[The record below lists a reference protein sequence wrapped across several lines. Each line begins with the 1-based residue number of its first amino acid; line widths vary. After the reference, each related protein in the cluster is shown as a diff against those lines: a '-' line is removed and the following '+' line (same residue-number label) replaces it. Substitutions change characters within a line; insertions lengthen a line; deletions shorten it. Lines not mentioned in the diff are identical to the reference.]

1 MKSLLCVIKTSLI
14 VCRTTTRLQPRRN
27 PAVASGA
34 KVKQLSFSYRK
45 AGNVLEVFDDPSDV
59 DHSELAKIAIRDCA
73 NAPRRPR
80 SAEAEYKKF
89 LKIALSTDQSVQP
102 KYFHDLEGKFF
113 RARRCWLNC
122 DANHVNLHSPAT
134 SDVTRAVNLPKTAF
148 SRWTGGAIGET
159 RNKVRGV
166 HSPFLYVSADKY
178 GASFSNHVEDHYLY
192 SFSFLHRGASKFWVI
207 IAPWAAGRFEAYL
220 EKYMRVRWQ
229 SRWQESM
236 GCSQFARHCPLWVN
250 LGALRAWGIPFH
262 VVEQRQGDLI
272 VTAPGAYHQGWNGGA
287 NIAEAVNWG
296 DGMTRQRTAQY
307 RECRPGCY
315 TGNVGKDADKIV
327 ILQWPQTTALAV
339 YTSML
344 PTSPVAR
351 LFDVMDNQPTEQPWR
366 VHDLPGQRPSPLIL
380 EDLFEEDG
388 EENIDLVCSTG
399 AQNNFVCYIQ
409 IANH

>member
-89 LKIALSTDQSVQP
+89 LKIALSTDQSVKP

-148 SRWTGGAIGET
+148 PRWTGGAIGET
-159 RNKVRGV
+159 RNWCA
-166 HSPFLYVSADKY
+166 VSTRPSCTSQPTSTARRSRIMWRTITY
-178 GASFSNHVEDHYLY
+178 THLASFTVARPSSGSSLRHGQPADLRLTLKNIC
-192 SFSFLHRGASKFWVI
+192 AC
-207 IAPWAAGRFEAYL
+207 AGNRDG
-220 EKYMRVRWQ
+220 K
-229 SRWQESM
+229 
-236 GCSQFARHCPLWVN
+236 
-250 LGALRAWGIPFH
+250 RAWDARSLPT
-262 VVEQRQGDLI
+262 
-272 VTAPGAYHQGWNGGA
+272 TAPFGSIWAHCA
-287 NIAEAVNWG
+287 
-296 DGMTRQRTAQY
+296 
-307 RECRPGCY
+307 
-315 TGNVGKDADKIV
+315 
-327 ILQWPQTTALAV
+327 
-339 YTSML
+339 
-344 PTSPVAR
+344 
-351 LFDVMDNQPTEQPWR
+351 
-366 VHDLPGQRPSPLIL
+366 H
-380 EDLFEEDG
+380 G
-388 EENIDLVCSTG
+388 EFHST
-399 AQNNFVCYIQ
+399 
-409 IANH
+409 